1 MAWSR
6 ATGNSQAD
14 KPQPCDR
21 WLRLERHREICSYFI
36 VYIHCRSKDYIMSEM
51 KNLIISEPILE
62 KLDEKHGVCRREV
75 EQCFENLDG
84 PLLIDDR
91 EDHKSDPP
99 TLWFLARTNRN
110 RLLKVVYIQRG
121 QRIFLRTCYEPNET
135 EISIYEQM
143 R

>member
-1 MAWSR
+1 M
-6 ATGNSQAD
+6 
-14 KPQPCDR
+14 
-21 WLRLERHREICSYFI
+21 
-36 VYIHCRSKDYIMSEM
+36 YIHTAVVNDIMNYM
-51 KNLIISEPILE
+51 KSLNISDTVLK

-91 EDHKSDPP
+91 EDHRSDPP

-121 QRIFLRTCYEPNET
+121 SKVNLRTCYEPNDV
-135 EISIYEQM
+135 EIAIYEQM
-143 R
+143 K